1 MLAVSAPVVR
11 LLDDRSGQL
20 LKSGGL
26 VRLHAV
32 GLQPAGQTLGRSI
45 VLRELV
51 LGVQLLHVL
60 RHNLGDV
67 EGSSLHQVL
76 LELCPVEGLVL
87 FGGTGI
93 PDPNNGI
100 RDPVRRRRHSAGD
113 EGGDVLRRQA
123 QGEVLPLRR
132 HSELAGDL
140 PVDSVKVK
148 AVLRPLVVEGE
159 LIDGTAIEGRCLAH
173 KSLRLMDVPK
183 TGEVHAH
190 GVDGSRKHYDVLA
203 CQEGGAVVR
212 LASADRVVS
221 HQDGRLRLVQ
231 LRGQAQHD
239 VVDKRRSVPVL
250 RLLVHP
256 GAEQAEAGLVEAGDR
271 YDLDRSVAG
280 GDLLNLRLRV
290 DMQVLEVLGGSLDE
304 LEGPGVVVV
313 HGAKQQHHGVAA
325 LAQRDDELLQGVVD
339 VLQGGVRPDAG
350 PVEQVSRD
358 DGHIGFLQEGPVVDL
373 PHTPDG
379 VFPTKVLAVL
389 GGTGQ
394 VPEVNVSGMQNL
406 NH

>member
-1 MLAVSAPVVR
+1 MLAVSAPVVG

-20 LKSGGL
+20 LQSGGL

-32 GLQPAGQTLGRSI
+32 GLQPADQTLGRSV

-51 LGVQLLHVL
+51 LCVQLLHVF

-67 EGSSLHQVL
+67 EGPGLHQVL
-76 LELCPVEGLVL
+76 LELRPIEGLVL

-93 PDPNNGI
+93 PNPNNGI

-132 HSELAGDL
+132 PSELAGDL
-140 PVDSVKVK
+140 PVDSVNVK

-173 KSLRLMDVPK
+173 KPLRLVDVPK
-183 TGEVHAH
+183 TGEVHTH

-256 GAEQAEAGLVEAGDR
+256 GAEQAEAGLVEAGNR
-271 YDLDRSVAG
+271 YDLDRSAAG
-280 GDLLNLRLRV
+280 GDLLHLRLRV